1 MATDY
6 VHTTGQDDNV
16 GNNDPTINPNDYK
29 DNNNTTTL
37 VTTTGSSDDQHY
49 HGGTDVLHTQGILS
63 DLHPFVPPPVPGG
76 DGHDG
81 TSVSTPSLDLFASN
95 IDLLI
100 QPVRKLATDLTDVS
114 VAPGAFYHA
123 NVMRTTINGPNA
135 DAGLKKSY
143 SDALSALVRGLT
155 DLRDGVRG
163 LSQKYATTE
172 DANNMTAQD
181 LSDAFTTT
189 TADFNTMMTSNGGNN
204 MTTNTGNGNS
214 NSNTG
219 NGNTGNGNTGNGNGN
234 GNTGN
239 GNSNSTT

>member
-1 MATDY
+1 MAKTDADS
-6 VHTTGQDDNV
+6 VNRDDNG
-16 GNNDPTINPNDYK
+16 GNNDPNYNPNDY
-29 DNNNTTTL
+29 NNSYSS
-37 VTTTGSSDDQHY
+37 TGNSNSDDHHY
-49 HGGTDVLHTQGILS
+49 HGGTDVLHSQGILS

-100 QPVRKLATDLTDVS
+100 QPVRKVATDLTDVS

-123 NVMRTTINGPNA
+123 NVMRTTVNGPNA

-181 LSDAFTTT
+181 LADAFTTT

-204 MTTNTGNGNS
+204 MTTNTGTGNS

-219 NGNTGNGNTGNGNGN
+219 NGNTGNGN